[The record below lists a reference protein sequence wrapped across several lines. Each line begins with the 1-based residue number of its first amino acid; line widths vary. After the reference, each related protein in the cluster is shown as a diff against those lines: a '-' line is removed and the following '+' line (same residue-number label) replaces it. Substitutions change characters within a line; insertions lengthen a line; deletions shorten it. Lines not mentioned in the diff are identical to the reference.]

1 MSPSDNGSSQPKKP
15 GDPEGFSMEKR
26 LLLAFALMGVVL
38 FATQY
43 FFKPPVPS
51 RPTPAQQTAKEPSK
65 VPEPAVAA
73 VAPPPPAATTP
84 PATALPQVA
93 AAKDETYTIETDVYR
108 VVFANRGA
116 AVKSWQLKHY
126 KDSNGK
132 PLELVNLAAVQ
143 KVYYPFTFVF
153 KDEKPSIDL
162 NQALFIGK
170 LAPDS
175 LGIDFEYS
183 NGKTAAKKAF
193 RFDRA
198 SYRSE
203 VDSEASEAGKPIP
216 HLLAWRGGFGD
227 ETVVA
232 SAASQHSLYFETK
245 LITHDAKAA
254 KDGPVTNS
262 GQFSFAG
269 LEDAFFA
276 CVVLPKGHVE
286 LQTIADNV
294 ATEKDPQKEELH
306 VGAAFGGEAVNH
318 LPLFVG
324 PKDLDLLR
332 KVDPKLESIVD
343 FGTWFGLLAKPLFLG
358 LNYVNDK
365 YVHNYGWSI
374 VLVTVIINF
383 LLLPLKLSSMKSM
396 KKMQTLQPQIAAI
409 NERYKNVSLKDP
421 KKAQQNEEVMALYKK
436 HGVNPMG
443 GCMPMALQVPFF
455 IAFYTVLTVAIEM
468 RGAQW
473 LWITDLSQPETLAL
487 HVLPLLMIGTQF
499 WLQSMTPNTA
509 ADPSQQ
515 KMMKFMPLMMGF
527 FFYSAKAGLVLYW
540 LTGNL
545 VGVAQQWFFNR
556 ITPAPATAEITAPK
570 KKGPRN

>member
-15 GDPEGFSMEKR
+15 GDPEGLSMEKR

-43 FFKPPVPS
+43 FFKPPVPP
-51 RPTPAQQTAKEPSK
+51 RPPTAEQTSKEPSK
-65 VPEPAVAA
+65 VPEPAAAA
-73 VAPPPPAATTP
+73 VAPAAPAVNTPAAS
-84 PATALPQVA
+84 ALPQVA
-93 AAKDETYTIETDVYR
+93 ASKDETYTIETDVYR
-108 VVFANRGA
+108 IVFANRGGV
-116 AVKSWQLKHY
+116 VKSWELKHY

-132 PLELVNLAAVQ
+132 PLELVNQAAVQ
-143 KVYYPFTFVF
+143 KVYYPFTYIF
-153 KDEKPSIDL
+153 KDEKPAVDL
-162 NQALFIGK
+162 NQALFAGK
-170 LAPDS
+170 LTPDG
-175 LGIDFEYS
+175 LGINFDYS
-183 NGKTAAKKAF
+183 NGKTAAKKEF
-193 RFDRA
+193 IFERD
-198 SYRSE
+198 SYRSQ
-203 VDSEASEAGKPIP
+203 VNSEISEAGKPVP

-227 ETVVA
+227 GTVVA
-232 SAASQHSLYFETK
+232 SAASQHALYFETK
-245 LITHDAKAA
+245 LVTHDAKAA
-254 KDGPVTNS
+254 KDGPVINS
-262 GQFSFAG
+262 GQFNFAG

-276 CVVLPKGHVE
+276 AVVLPKGHVE
-286 LQTIADNV
+286 LQTFSDSV
-294 ATEKDPQKEELH
+294 ATEKDPQKEEPH

-374 VLVTVIINF
+374 VLVTIIINF

-409 NERYKNVSLKDP
+409 NEKYKNISLKDP
-421 KKAQQNEEVMALYKK
+421 KKAQQNEEVMGLYKK

-499 WLQSMTPNTA
+499 WLQ
-509 ADPSQQ
+509 
-515 KMMKFMPLMMGF
+515 
-527 FFYSAKAGLVLYW
+527 
-540 LTGNL
+540 
-545 VGVAQQWFFNR
+545 R
-556 ITPAPATAEITAPK
+556 
-570 KKGPRN
+570 